1 MDKEKKEDIK
11 MQNKK
16 EKGFIVNLN
25 PEENKNFGYLN
36 FGVLYNPFPK
46 CAVGYGGSGSSGWAR
61 EMDARGHLCDGVT
74 LKHARWLLEMFLTT
88 EASEIILQDMKPK
101 QRWHIIVKATDDR
114 GKILKKL
121 ISKEEQ
127 QRLKVSRTDLS
138 IARVSREMEE

>member
-1 MDKEKKEDIK
+1 M
-11 MQNKK
+11 NKK

-25 PEENKNFGYLN
+25 PEENENFGYLN

-46 CAVGYGGSGSSGWAR
+46 CAVGYSGSPPSDWTR
-61 EMDARGHLCDGVT
+61 EMDSRGHLRDGVT

-88 EASEIILQDMKPK
+88 EATKLILKDMKPK

-114 GKILKKL
+114 GEILKKI

-127 QRLKVSRTDLS
+127 QKLKVSRGELS
-138 IARVSREMEE
+138 IARAGWGLEG